1 MKAAVKHNISDFK
14 DYLKSNDIYMEENI
28 DENDGSV
35 HFSVG
40 LETEAG
46 AKIQLI
52 AAFQNEHPT
61 VDIYCFNV
69 AHVPDATSTNDILH
83 IINELNTSYRFAKFT
98 LNKQNAIDI
107 SASLAFSEPNFNPAL
122 VFEHTRMLY
131 KLANDEYKNLMKV
144 IWA

>member
-1 MKAAVKHNISDFK
+1 MKMMVLFI
-14 DYLKSNDIYMEENI
+14 
-28 DENDGSV
+28 
-35 HFSVG
+35 FSRVRDRSWR
-40 LETEAG
+40 
-46 AKIQLI
+46 KIQLI

-69 AHVPDATSTNDILH
+69 AHVPDATATNDILH
-83 IINELNTSYRFAKFT
+83 VINELNTSYRFAKFT

-107 SASLAFSEPNFNPAL
+107 STSLAFSEPNFNPAL